1 MLKIFSLLFLI
12 INIKNTNSTKHSN
25 YQQELKDFILQNQ
38 YHTTIPKNKGRVNV
52 SLSIAFRAFDNID
65 HIDGSINI
73 IPVPYSPGTRLMSL
87 VLNSVL

>member
-1 MLKIFSLLFLI
+1 MLRIFSLLFLL
-12 INIKNTNSTKHSN
+12 INIKNTNCTKHSN

-65 HIDGSINI
+65 HIDGSINTI
-73 IPVPYSPGTRLMSL
+73 SFCGLKISI
-87 VLNSVL
+87 